1 MSGTTTRV
9 QNVNLTGASGNP
21 AVSIGQ
27 STSAITDKSGTIT
40 LGGTAQT
47 AIAANTARVGYSIQ
61 NTSTGVLWFSG
72 VGTAAAN
79 GSSMILLPNGY
90 YETPLNAKNTG
101 AVSIFGATTGQSFAA
116 REW

>member
-27 STSAITDKSGTIT
+27 STSAITNKSGTIT

-47 AIAANTARVGYSIQ
+47 AIAANTARVGCSIQ
-61 NTSTGVLWFSG
+61 NTSTGVMWVSD
-72 VGTAAAN
+72 VGTAAPN
-79 GSSMILLPNGY
+79 GSSMLLLPGGEY
-90 YETPLNAKNTG
+90 VSPINAKIVG
-101 AVSIFGATTGQSFAA
+101 AISVYGATTGQSFAG